1 MNVLDFVMVG
11 SNDHQKSGDFYD
23 AVFEPLK
30 LKRILKTEKYLGYAH
45 SSDPDKV
52 QFYVTHPVNGEPAT
66 FGNGSQV
73 SFIVNTRAEVDKFH
87 QEGLKLGAPSEGS
100 GGERPEGSGV
110 YYSYLRDLDGN
121 KICAFTNSKT

>member
-30 LKRILKTEKYLGYAH
+30 LKRILKTKKYLGYAH

-52 QFYVTHPVNGEPAT
+52 QFYVTHPVNGCLLYT
-66 FGNGSQV
+66 S
-73 SFIVNTRAEVDKFH
+73 
-87 QEGLKLGAPSEGS
+87 PS
-100 GGERPEGSGV
+100 P
-110 YYSYLRDLDGN
+110 RDMRRSRMPSS
-121 KICAFTNSKT
+121 A

>member
-1 MNVLDFVMVG
+1 MNILDFVMVG

-66 FGNGSQV
+66 FGNGSQTFCKFKI
-73 SFIVNTRAEVDKFH
+73 FIFNHTHCCIF
-87 QEGLKLGAPSEGS
+87 S
-100 GGERPEGSGV
+100 
-110 YYSYLRDLDGN
+110 
-121 KICAFTNSKT
+121 FTN